1 MMIDNTK
8 ESQLREIA
16 EQMREFAKRWD
27 YDQHDERD
35 VIAWAE
41 EIEALTAGV
50 PPAESDVIR
59 AMLWPL
65 LGLKPTVDTL
75 GAAMKRINELSAG
88 VPPEPSQEIMWYQ
101 PDESCGLSSRLSQT
115 PENKK

>member
-1 MMIDNTK
+1 MTPYVIGN
-8 ESQLREIA
+8 QLCKLIVKWREQANALVDDVTASIWFECA
-16 EQMREFAKRWD
+16 
-27 YDQHDERD
+27 DEL
-35 VIAWAE
+35 
-41 EIEALTAGV
+41 EAIITAGV

-88 VPPEPSQEIMWYQ
+88 VPPEPSQ
-101 PDESCGLSSRLSQT
+101 DD
-115 PENKK
+115 NKGNK